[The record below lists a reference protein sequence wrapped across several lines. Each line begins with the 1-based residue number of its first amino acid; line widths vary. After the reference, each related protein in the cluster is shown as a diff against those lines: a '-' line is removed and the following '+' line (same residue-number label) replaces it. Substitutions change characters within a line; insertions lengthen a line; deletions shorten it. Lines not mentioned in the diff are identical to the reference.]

1 MRTRAGDPPTPG
13 LPAPD
18 IDQAFSVERQTLDD
32 VFPRAQLSI
41 VLPVFNEEANID
53 RAVRHAIAGANA
65 LGLRHEVI
73 AVDDGSRDRTAEILR
88 RLETELT
95 PTVRVLRHDVNR
107 GYGAA
112 LRTGFDHAVGDLVFY
127 TDADNQFDPVELA
140 RVVPLMSDSDAVF
153 GYRQGRRDP
162 FHRRLVSKAYNRLA
176 RATLGIAVRDVNCS
190 FKMFRGEVLRG
201 LHLVSDD
208 FLIDT
213 EIVAQIQRGNW
224 RCTEIGV
231 THFDRAGGESSVRPR
246 HVIET
251 FASLLRARR
260 TLASPSSRPAEL
272 DT

>member
-1 MRTRAGDPPTPG
+1 MRARAGESPTLG
-13 LPAPD
+13 TPATD
-18 IDQAFSVERQTLDD
+18 TNQASAVDRQTLDE

-53 RAVRHAIAGANA
+53 HAVRQAIAGANA
-65 LGLRHEVI
+65 LDLRHEVI
-73 AVDDGSRDRTAEILR
+73 AVDDGSLDRTAEILR

-95 PTVRVLRHDVNR
+95 PTVRALRHHVNR

-127 TDADNQFDPVELA
+127 TDADNQFDPSELA
-140 RVVPLMSDSDAVF
+140 RIVPLMSESDAVF
-153 GYRQGRRDP
+153 GYRQGRKDP

-251 FASLLRARR
+251 FVSLLRARR
-260 TLASPSSRPAEL
+260 TLASPSDRPPGL